1 MRSGIPS
8 FRTLVLALGIVI
20 AAAGTGEAV
29 AAALYGAAHVGADQ
43 PSRLYQI
50 HPTTGAA
57 TLIGAIGFDE
67 VGGLAFHPDGRLY
80 GVGKRPGPNT
90 WVLIRIDPDTAA
102 GTQVGTLNNTVA
114 GSGHYDLS
122 FHSDGTLY
130 LTADSQVNPCVSLFT
145 VDLATGAATEIG
157 DTTVCSAG
165 NALAFSRTD
174 VLRHANIDSGGT
186 LYTVDT
192 ATGASGAP
200 SIGLTY
206 LGFPVL
212 VNPRPNAID
221 VDRDS
226 GVSYVSIDDGTDASG
241 PNYLATLDP
250 VTGDVTHVG
259 LTVNGLEALAWRPT
273 ACVVTLYATASPT
286 SQGPSDLYRLRTHD
300 AVWTHVGPIGF
311 NRVGSMDFHPVNGLL
326 YGVAQRPSDG
336 TTVLIRINPVSGK
349 GTEIGPLVNSYSGGG
364 HFDVSFRGSD
374 DTLFLTAFPPAG
386 TPISLFTIDI
396 ETGEATEIGNTTTD
410 SPGNALAFS
419 RNDTL
424 YHVDTIGGGTLYTVD
439 QATGASTSSLTLSY
453 LNFGI
458 LTNPTARA
466 MDFNPATDFAY
477 MVINDK
483 AQGEPGPGPQ
493 FLATL
498 DPSTGIVANIDLSIE
513 GMAGLAWRTD
523 CSDHDVCTDDRC
535 RQCGPADCAVAC
547 ALFGSVHDGK
557 DGLSTLYRVDPAT
570 GAATPIGPIGF
581 ERVGSIDFSADGTLY
596 GVGERDDPDETPI
609 LISIDPS
616 TGAGREIGP
625 LITTNVGGGHFD
637 MSFRNFDGALHQIAW
652 NLVGGDIMLY
662 TLSLVNGFA
671 LQIGDL
677 GVPAP
682 GNALAFSPGDTLYHA
697 NTDSGGTLYILDQV
711 TGVSGSPTLLT
722 FPVPPLDLPAPV
734 AMDFDPCSGKLLAAM
749 KNGAP
754 PGSANPIYLTTIDPS
769 SGAVTVIGQTATGL
783 SGLAGYRAEAGC
795 CHTPLTGPVP
805 FPHTLFATAADRFDW
820 YLPEDVVMVQGDLS
834 ALGTYG
840 TSSTSSLPATT
851 FFTDAA
857 VPAVGSGFYYLLK
870 GDCTQAI
877 WSSGGAGECTGP
889 NPCPAG
895 GRDGN
900 LP

>member
-1 MRSGIPS
+1 MSSGIPS
-8 FRTLVLALGIVI
+8 FRALVLALGIVM
-20 AAAGTGEAV
+20 AAAGTGEVV
-29 AAALYGAAHVGADQ
+29 AATLYGAAHVGAAGA
-43 PSRLYQI
+43 STLHQI
-50 HPTTGAA
+50 HPATGVA
-57 TLIGAIGFDE
+57 TAIGPIGFEE

-80 GVGKRPGPNT
+80 GVGKRSGPNT
-90 WVLIRIDPDTAA
+90 WVLIRIDPDTGA
-102 GTQVGTLNNTVA
+102 GTEVGRLLNTVA

-130 LTADSQVNPCVSLFT
+130 LTADSLVNPCVSLFT
-145 VDLATGAATEIG
+145 VDLATGEATEVG

-165 NALAFSRTD
+165 NALAFSRID
-174 VLRHANIDSGGT
+174 ILRHANIDSGGT

-192 ATGASGAP
+192 ATGASAAP
-200 SIGLTY
+200 SVGLTH

-212 VNPRPNAID
+212 VDPRPNAID
-221 VDRDS
+221 VDRDT
-226 GVSYVSIDDGTDASG
+226 GVSYVSVDDGTDGSG

-286 SQGPSDLYRLRTHD
+286 SQGPSDLYRLRVHD

-336 TTVLIRINPVSGK
+336 TTVLIRINPISGK
-349 GTEIGPLVNSYSGGG
+349 GTEIGELVNSFSGGG

-374 DTLFLTAFPPAG
+374 DTLFLTAFPPGG
-386 TPISLFTIDI
+386 TPVTLFTIDI
-396 ETGEATEIGNTTTD
+396 DTGVATEIGSTTTD

-424 YHVDTIGGGTLYTVD
+424 YHVDNIGGGTLYTVD
-439 QATGASTSSLTLSY
+439 QATGASTSSTTLSY
-453 LNFGI
+453 INFGV
-458 LTNPTARA
+458 LVNPTARA
-466 MDFNPATDFAY
+466 MDFNPADNFAY
-477 MVINDK
+477 VVINDK

-513 GMAGLAWRTD
+513 GMDGLAWRTD

-535 RQCGPADCAVAC
+535 KQCDPADCAASC
-547 ALFGSVHDGK
+547 TLFGSVHLGS
-557 DGLSTLYRVDPAT
+557 DGLSTLYRIDPAT

-581 ERVGSIDFSADGTLY
+581 ERVGSIDFHADGTLY
-596 GVGERDDPDETPI
+596 GVGERDDVNETPI
-609 LISIDPS
+609 LISIDPL
-616 TGAGREIGP
+616 TGAGKEIGP
-625 LITTNVGGGHFD
+625 LITSNVGGGHFD
-637 MSFRNFDGALHQIAW
+637 MSFRNFDGALHQTAF
-652 NLVGGDIMLY
+652 NLVGGDIVLY

-671 LQIGDL
+671 TQIGDM
-677 GVPAP
+677 GVPAA
-682 GNALAFSPGDTLYHA
+682 GNALAFAPDDTLYHA
-697 NTDSGGTLYILDQV
+697 NVDSGGTLYIVDQV
-711 TGVSGSPTLLT
+711 TGVSGSPTLLNY
-722 FPVPPLDLPAPV
+722 PVPPLDAPTQV
-734 AMDFDPCSGKLLAAM
+734 AMDFDPCSGVLLAAI
-749 KNGAP
+749 KNGLS
-754 PGSANPIYLTTIDPS
+754 SAAPIYLATIDPS
-769 SGAVTVIGQTATGL
+769 TGDVAVIGQTATGL
-783 SGLAGYRAEAGC
+783 SGLAGYRSEAGC

-820 YLPEDVVMVQGDLS
+820 YLAEDVVMVKGDLS
-834 ALGTYG
+834 ALSTYG
-840 TSSTSSLPATT
+840 TSSTASFPAAT
-851 FFTDAA
+851 FFTDAT
-857 VPAVGSGFYYLLK
+857 VPVVGSGFYYLLK

-877 WSSGGAGECTGP
+877 WSSGGAGECAGP
-889 NPCPAG
+889 DPCPAG